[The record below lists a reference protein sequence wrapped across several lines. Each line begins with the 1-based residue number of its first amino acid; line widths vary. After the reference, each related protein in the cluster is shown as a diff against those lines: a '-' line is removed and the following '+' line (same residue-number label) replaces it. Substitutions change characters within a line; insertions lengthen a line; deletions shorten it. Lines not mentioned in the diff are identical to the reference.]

1 MGFMEITEKMLNSA
15 FTENGDKAYHTS
27 GSYCLDYF
35 ALVGGMRF
43 NLSDAL
49 NAFLRAYYEDKILA
63 IKILFFARDI
73 REGLGERDVF
83 RYTFNALSNMD
94 PNIARQVL
102 SYVPRYGR
110 YDDLFSAYYTP
121 LKKDVVMMI
130 KEQLA
135 KDLDAKNK
143 GESISLLAKWMPS
156 INTSSLETRKL
167 AKDIATSLGMSK
179 EEYRKTLSL
188 LRKGIIIE
196 NNLREKDYSFDY
208 EEVCGNAMFKYRKAF
223 IRNDNERYK
232 EFLALAKE
240 GKAKVNS
247 STIYPYEVI
256 RKLENNVYDCL
267 DITQEELDSL
277 DMIWKSF
284 PKEGIVSKSIVVRD
298 GSGSMLDMNP
308 VSANSV
314 ATSLALLFAER
325 LEGEFHNKFITFS
338 SRPKIVSVKGNTIK
352 EKFDF
357 ISKFND
363 YSNTNIEKVYNLIL
377 DVYQSEDF
385 KKEDALD
392 QIIIISDM
400 EFDQGVDIK
409 KTTFETFKARF
420 ETLGFEIPNVVFW
433 NVRARNVHLPV
444 TKGENNVTLVSGA
457 SSNVIDMVT
466 QGNMTNPYDTMME
479 ILAKYSHFDS
489 IKL

>member
-1 MGFMEITEKMLNSA
+1 MGSL
-15 FTENGDKAYHTS
+15 
-27 GSYCLDYF
+27 
-35 ALVGGMRF
+35 
-43 NLSDAL
+43 
-49 NAFLRAYYEDKILA
+49 
-63 IKILFFARDI
+63 
-73 REGLGERDVF
+73 
-83 RYTFNALSNMD
+83 
-94 PNIARQVL
+94 
-102 SYVPRYGR
+102 
-110 YDDLFSAYYTP
+110 P
-121 LKKDVVMMI
+121 LP
-130 KEQLA
+130 QH
-135 KDLDAKNK
+135 
-143 GESISLLAKWMPS
+143 P
-156 INTSSLETRKL
+156 
-167 AKDIATSLGMSK
+167 
-179 EEYRKTLSL
+179 
-188 LRKGIIIE
+188 
-196 NNLREKDYSFDY
+196 
-208 EEVCGNAMFKYRKAF
+208 EVH
-223 IRNDNERYK
+223 
-232 EFLALAKE
+232 
-240 GKAKVNS
+240 
-247 STIYPYEVI
+247 

-277 DMIWKSF
+277 DMIWNSF

-392 QIIIISDM
+392 QIVIISDM

-420 ETLGFEIPNVVFW
+420 EKLGFEIPNVVFW